1 MEIEDLINLN
11 EEKISIIIIINTI
24 IEIILINKIFKL
36 YPGPSD

>member
-1 MEIEDLINLN
+1 MEIEDLINLK
-11 EEKISIIIIINTI
+11 EEKISIIIINTI